1 MKYAMTML
9 CSLDLEFKGEKMK
22 FLVVDDSKLSRTKLV
37 NMILDLGYEVLGE
50 AVDGLDAVDKF
61 ELLSPSYIT
70 MDLEMPKLNGIGA
83 AEKILTL
90 NPNVNILLI
99 TSIVDKKETLQATH
113 IGIKSILQKPIT
125 QAMLS
130 SALEDIERKRS

>member
-37 NMILDLGYEVLGE
+37 NMIFSLGYEVLGE

-70 MDLEMPKLNGIGA
+70 MDLEVPKLNGIGA
-83 AEKILTL
+83 AEKI
-90 NPNVNILLI
+90 
-99 TSIVDKKETLQATH
+99 
-113 IGIKSILQKPIT
+113 
-125 QAMLS
+125 
-130 SALEDIERKRS
+130 

>member
-37 NMILDLGYEVLGE
+37 NMILSLGYEVLGE

-113 IGIKSILQKPIT
+113 IGIKSILQIPIT